1 MDAAAVADA
10 NLMSVDGT
18 IRVLS
23 DQFSVTL
30 LNPEL
35 EAYRTKADKYTS
47 LVRPLLLLLS
57 FHETQWDTCC
67 TVEHCKIFSEFML
80 KLPFLKVLPKSCEI
94 TALKV
99 RKSGKALF
107 IESLSIKVGHLMHC
121 GTVKEIW

>member
-35 EAYRTKADKYTS
+35 EAYRTKADKYTG
-47 LVRPLLLLLS
+47 LVRP
-57 FHETQWDTCC
+57 
-67 TVEHCKIFSEFML
+67 
-80 KLPFLKVLPKSCEI
+80 
-94 TALKV
+94 
-99 RKSGKALF
+99 
-107 IESLSIKVGHLMHC
+107 
-121 GTVKEIW
+121 